1 MHYQRKPAFTLIEL
15 LVVIAIIAILTAILF
30 PVFARVR
37 EKGRQTVCL
46 SNLKQIRTAAM
57 LYMQD
62 YDDAFPFVLCFS
74 GNAVGDANIGDGN
87 KQPWLRGVTGAEP
100 QFRLVTLVSPYVRN
114 ENVWYCPSVG
124 PDFRWTWK
132 NGKTMRDQ
140 GTTYGYTYI
149 SLPWPWDDRQ
159 VTLMGGK
166 PYASCEIPA
175 AGPCCGINR
184 TAGGSAAAT
193 SPIRQRARSPTLAA
207 RMSASAMATRS
218 STVWKKPIHGCCSG
232 IRGTVS
238 FLVSEADGSPRV
250 QPGDRQGDRQGS

>member
-1 MHYQRKPAFTLIEL
+1 MRRHRRAAFTLIEL
-15 LVVIAIIAILTAILF
+15 LVVIAIIVIIAAILF
-30 PVFARVR
+30 PVFARAR

-46 SNLKQIRTAAM
+46 SHLKQMGAATLM
-57 LYMQD
+57 YLQD
-62 YDDAFPFVLCFS
+62 YDETFPFVLCFS

-100 QFRLVTLVSPYVRN
+100 PFRLVTLVSPYVRN
-114 ENVWYCPSVG
+114 ENVWFCPSVG

-166 PYASCEIPA
+166 PYAILRDPSRWPMLWDQPNGWGFTGNIVDPPA
-175 AGPCCGINR
+175 SEVPHS
-184 TAGGSAAAT
+184 GGQNVGYGDGHAKYYRLEKADT
-193 SPIRQRARSPTLAA
+193 WLLLR
-207 RMSASAMATRS
+207 
-218 STVWKKPIHGCCSG
+218 HSG
-232 IRGTVS
+232 
-238 FLVSEADGSPRV
+238 DGV
-250 QPGDRQGDRQGS
+250 FPGQ

>member
-1 MHYQRKPAFTLIEL
+1 MRRQPKAAFTLIEL
-15 LVVIAIIAILTAILF
+15 LVVIAIIVIIAAILF
-30 PVFARVR
+30 PVFARAR

-46 SNLKQIRTAAM
+46 SQLKQIGGAAM
-57 LYMQD
+57 MYMQD
-62 YDDAFPFVLCFS
+62 YDETFPFVLCFS

-100 QFRLVTLVSPYVRN
+100 PFRLVTLVAPYVQN
-114 ENVWYCPSVG
+114 ENIWFCPSVG

-166 PYASCEIPA
+166 PYAILQDPSRWPMLWDQPNGWGFTGNIADPPA
-175 AGPCCGINR
+175 SEVPHS
-184 TAGGSAAAT
+184 GGQNVGYGDGHAKYYRLEKADT
-193 SPIRQRARSPTLAA
+193 WLLLR
-207 RMSASAMATRS
+207 
-218 STVWKKPIHGCCSG
+218 HSG
-232 IRGTVS
+232 
-238 FLVSEADGSPRV
+238 DGLF
-250 QPGDRQGDRQGS
+250 PGQ